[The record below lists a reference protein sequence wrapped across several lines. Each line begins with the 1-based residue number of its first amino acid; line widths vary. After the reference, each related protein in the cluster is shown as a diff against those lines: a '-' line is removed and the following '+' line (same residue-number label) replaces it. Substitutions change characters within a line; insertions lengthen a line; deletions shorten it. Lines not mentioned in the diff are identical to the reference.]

1 MNLEGIPVTMT
12 IFMIF
17 TVLENSCWFEKCNQQ
32 IRLRLMFFPYLPLG
46 QLNQWISKKH
56 WERHIMKKFTFS
68 LFLVYFIFLTNLLG
82 TDLSMEIQRVAFKQS
97 KKISK
102 IVIREG
108 ACNSLNGHLIN
119 TCNLT
124 KKPISQ
130 QKYIHNKKPLTLEY
144 IQQLR
149 SYISKGKD
157 YNPWTGK

>member
-1 MNLEGIPVTMT
+1 MT

-17 TVLENSCWFEKCNQQ
+17 TVIENSCWFEKCNQQ
-32 IRLRLMFFPYLPLG
+32 IRLRLMFFSLSSIGLIESMEFKIKY
-46 QLNQWISKKH
+46 

-68 LFLVYFIFLTNLLG
+68 FFFVHFIFLTNLLG

-97 KKISK
+97 NKISK

>member
-1 MNLEGIPVTMT
+1 MLSELK
-12 IFMIF
+12 IFVIDTYIVFFTNFIYFFLKIIF
-17 TVLENSCWFEKCNQQ
+17 RKLSSSNMRK
-32 IRLRLMFFPYLPLG
+32 I
-46 QLNQWISKKH
+46 
-56 WERHIMKKFTFS
+56 TFS
-68 LFLVYFIFLTNLLG
+68 LLLVHIIFLKNLFG
-82 TDLSMEIQRVAFKQS
+82 TDLSLEIQRVAFKQS

-102 IVIREG
+102 IVIRKG

-124 KKPISQ
+124 KMPISR

>member
-1 MNLEGIPVTMT
+1 
-12 IFMIF
+12 
-17 TVLENSCWFEKCNQQ
+17 
-32 IRLRLMFFPYLPLG
+32 
-46 QLNQWISKKH
+46 
-56 WERHIMKKFTFS
+56 MKKFTFS

-102 IVIREG
+102 IVIKEG

-130 QKYIHNKKPLTLEY
+130 QKYIHNKKTAYFGIYSATAKLH
-144 IQQLR
+144 QQGQGL
-149 SYISKGKD
+149 
-157 YNPWTGK
+157 

>member
-1 MNLEGIPVTMT
+1 
-12 IFMIF
+12 
-17 TVLENSCWFEKCNQQ
+17 
-32 IRLRLMFFPYLPLG
+32 
-46 QLNQWISKKH
+46 
-56 WERHIMKKFTFS
+56 MKKFTFS

-102 IVIREG
+102 IVIKEG

-144 IQQLR
+144 IQQLQN
-149 SYISKGKD
+149 YISKGRD
-157 YNPWTGK
+157 YSPWTGK

>member
-1 MNLEGIPVTMT
+1 
-12 IFMIF
+12 
-17 TVLENSCWFEKCNQQ
+17 
-32 IRLRLMFFPYLPLG
+32 
-46 QLNQWISKKH
+46 
-56 WERHIMKKFTFS
+56 MKKITFS
-68 LFLVYFIFLTNLLG
+68 LLLIHFLFSKILFG
-82 TDLSMEIQRVAFKQS
+82 TDLSLEIQRVAFKQS

-102 IVIREG
+102 IIIKEG

-130 QKYIHNKKPLTLEY
+130 QKYIHNKKTLTLEY

-157 YNPWTGK
+157 YNLWTGK

>member
-1 MNLEGIPVTMT
+1 
-12 IFMIF
+12 
-17 TVLENSCWFEKCNQQ
+17 
-32 IRLRLMFFPYLPLG
+32 
-46 QLNQWISKKH
+46 
-56 WERHIMKKFTFS
+56 MKKFTFT
-68 LFLVYFIFLTNLLG
+68 LFLVHFIFSNILFG

-124 KKPISQ
+124 KMPISR
-130 QKYIHNKKPLTLEY
+130 QKYIHNKNPLTLEY

-149 SYISKGKD
+149 SYISREE
-157 YNPWTGK
+157 TLLE